1 MDSVVVEEP
10 VETVEEAAKFA
21 EIEKEAPLE
30 QEQPLEAELPDKFK
44 GKSVE
49 DIVSSYENLEK
60 ELGRK
65 GQEIGEL
72 RKLTDGILQQQL
84 TTKQSG
90 TEAQEEEETDFFDDP
105 DQAVNKAIEN
115 HPKFREFEEQQKVQ
129 SAQATTQ
136 NTRISAS

>member
-1 MDSVVVEEP
+1 MDSAVVEEI
-10 VETVEEAAKFA
+10 VETPEQAAEFS
-21 EIEKEAPLE
+21 EIESVEAPLVE
-30 QEQPLEAELPDKFK
+30 EQPQIESELPNKFK

-84 TTKQSG
+84 TTTQNG
-90 TEAQEEEETDFFDDP
+90 TEAQEEEDTDFFDDP
-105 DQAVNKAIEN
+105 DLAVNKAIEN
-115 HPKFREFEEQQKVQ
+115 HPKFREFEELQ
-129 SAQATTQ
+129 
-136 NTRISAS
+136 